1 MLSEITVESLLAE
14 SSVKNILGTNR
25 DINET
30 DSLRFYKNLQK
41 FVDSNE
47 KSMGD
52 KKDREKKTRDIE
64 YWPLIRVVK
73 YVVCHSITMGVWTD
87 LDFDRLYVKSPILA
101 TGAVIVDLPGVHDA
115 NAARAAVAE
124 SYMQSRLH
132 LISGNIAWGDILM
145 LPHRMYWTLDC
156 CPDNSCCG

>member
-52 KKDREKKTRDIE
+52 KKDREKKTREIE

-73 YVVCHSITMGVWTD
+73 
-87 LDFDRLYVKSPILA
+87 
-101 TGAVIVDLPGVHDA
+101 
-115 NAARAAVAE
+115 
-124 SYMQSRLH
+124 
-132 LISGNIAWGDILM
+132 
-145 LPHRMYWTLDC
+145 
-156 CPDNSCCG
+156 